1 MFYKKII
8 TIGDRIEDRVRGRLS
23 RYPILY
29 AFVGGAGIII
39 FWRGIWI
46 TIDYIIEFFLLVNI
60 GSAESNVS
68 QMLWWDGPL
77 STLVGAVLLL
87 TVGLFVTSFVGNEI
101 IISGLRKEKR
111 IAEKTKEELE
121 AEINENNKNK
131 RLINQMNNRLKR
143 IEEILNNK

>member
-1 MFYKKII
+1 MFFKKIFVI
-8 TIGDRIEDRVRGRLS
+8 FDKIEDKVRGRLS

-39 FWRGIWI
+39 FWRGIWV
-46 TIDYIIEFFLLVNI
+46 TIDYIMEFFRLADSGN
-60 GSAESNVS
+60 NVP

-87 TVGLFVTSFVGNEI
+87 IVGLFVTSFVGNEI

-143 IEEILNNK
+143 IEKTLINK